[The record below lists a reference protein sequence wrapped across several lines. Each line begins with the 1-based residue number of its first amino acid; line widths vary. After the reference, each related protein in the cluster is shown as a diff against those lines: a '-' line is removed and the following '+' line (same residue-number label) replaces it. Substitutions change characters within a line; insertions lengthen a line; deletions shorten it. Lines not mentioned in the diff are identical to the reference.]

1 MVDLWVV
8 RETSNDVKILLA
20 NVLLRRG
27 SFGLTNQVLTLF
39 LRLVGISN
47 SSIGIFMTLT
57 LVGDTAISYV
67 LTWFSDDIGR
77 RAVMCV
83 GAVLMLIS
91 GVIFAVSLNFW
102 VLLGAAIAG
111 VISTS
116 GDETGPFKT
125 IEEVC
130 LSHLTPPKY
139 RAPVF
144 AIYGFLGRLGAAL
157 GSVLCGF
164 LVDFWCYRQG
174 WALEKCYRA
183 VFVIYSAVAL
193 VKFAL
198 SVCLTSAC
206 ELDEE
211 LRGQAAEID
220 QVDAEVDGASESVTE
235 ESGLLDPDAV
245 EEPLRDTSPG
255 SKGFTSKTREVLPTL
270 LVAFMLDSF
279 GYGFMP
285 PAWIVY
291 YFKTVFHTGASAL
304 GSLFFFTNLV
314 DSLSSVVLA
323 VTFSHLG
330 PVKAILAAQLPS
342 AAFFSSI
349 AACTSFAPAAVFYF
363 LFCATGTMDVVP
375 RQVLL
380 TTIIPK
386 EDLLKVMGTVNI
398 AKTFA
403 NSVGPIFSGNLAQH
417 GLLYLGFIING
428 VCLLLADT
436 LLGIRFAHLDSKV
449 LAVHL

>member
-1 MVDLWVV
+1 MVNLWAV
-8 RETSNDVKILLA
+8 TKTTADVKILLV

-39 LRLVGISN
+39 LKKVGISN
-47 SSIGIFMTLT
+47 ANIGIFMTLT
-57 LVGDTAISYV
+57 LVGDTGLSYF

-77 RAVMCV
+77 RLVMCI
-83 GAVLMLIS
+83 GALLMLIS
-91 GVIFAVSLNFW
+91 GLVFATSLNFW
-102 VLLGAAIAG
+102 ALLVAAIAG

-144 AIYGFLGRLGAAL
+144 ALYGFLGRLGAAL
-157 GSVLCGF
+157 GSVLCGV
-164 LVDFWCYRQG
+164 LIDYWIDKRG
-174 WALEKCYRA
+174 WSDEKCYRSI
-183 VFVIYSAVAL
+183 FVMYSVVAL
-193 VKFAL
+193 IKFLL
-198 SVCLTSAC
+198 SICLTHEC
-206 ELDEE
+206 ELDEN
-211 LRGQAAEID
+211 LRGVAAEID
-220 QVDAEVDGASESVTE
+220 QDIDNEAEVTE
-235 ESGLLDPDAV
+235 ESGFLDTEAV
-245 EEPLRDTSPG
+245 EEPLTDTP
-255 SKGFTSKTREVLPTL
+255 SKLRGFSDKTKKVLPTL
-270 LVAFMLDSF
+270 LIAFMLDSF

-291 YFKTVFHTGASAL
+291 YFKTVFHVGSSAL

-314 DSLSSVVLA
+314 DSFSSVASA
-323 VTFSHLG
+323 VTFNYFG
-330 PVKAILAAQLPS
+330 PVKAILAAQFPS
-342 AAFFSSI
+342 AAFFTSI
-349 AACTSFAPAAVFYF
+349 AFCKSFLPAAGFYF

-403 NSVGPIFSGNLAQH
+403 NSVGPIFTGRLAEH
-417 GLLYLGFIING
+417 GLLELGFIING
-428 VCLLLADT
+428 ICLLFADT
-436 LLGIRFAHLDSKV
+436 ILGISFAHLDGKV
-449 LAVHL
+449 LAVHQ